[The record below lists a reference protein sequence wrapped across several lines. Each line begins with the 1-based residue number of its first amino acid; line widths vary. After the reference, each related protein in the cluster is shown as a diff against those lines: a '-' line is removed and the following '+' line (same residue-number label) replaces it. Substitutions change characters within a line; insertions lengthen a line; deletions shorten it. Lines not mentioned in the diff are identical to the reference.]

1 MGVDACQSR
10 SYGKNTPPFCD
21 EPTVN
26 APPSRLLPTI
36 GLLLSGGLDSCV
48 LLAQLLA
55 QGRRVQPF
63 YIHTDVVW
71 AVAELAAIR
80 RFLQVLDTSALADL
94 QVFDLPL
101 ADLYQDHWSVN
112 GQNTPDA
119 DTPDEAVYLPGRNAL
134 LALKPLIWCQAHDIE
149 ELALAVLAGNP
160 FADAQPEFLHRFAS
174 VMSLSQSG
182 PRVRITRPLAQLSKD
197 AVLRLGRGLP
207 LEYTF
212 SCISPRDG
220 LHCGECNKCAERRAA
235 FQRVG
240 LTDATV
246 YASKA
251 VHKLAK
257 SASRSSVLL
266 PPGT

>member
-1 MGVDACQSR
+1 MGVDACGQR
-10 SYGKNTPPFCD
+10 SYGKSTPFCD
-21 EPTVN
+21 EPNLN
-26 APPSRLLPTI
+26 APPSRLLSTV

-63 YIHTDVVW
+63 YIRTDVVW
-71 AVAELAAIR
+71 AAAELAAIR
-80 RFLQVLDTSALADL
+80 RFLQILDTSALADL

-101 ADLYQDHWSVN
+101 ADLYQDHWSIS
-112 GQNTPDA
+112 GLNTPDA

-134 LALKPLIWCQAHDIE
+134 LALKPLIWCQAHQIE

-160 FADAQPEFLHRFAS
+160 FADAQPEFLNRLAS
-174 VMSLSQSG
+174 AMSLSQNG
-182 PRVRITRPLAQLSKD
+182 QRVTITRPLAQLSKD
-197 AVLRLGRGLP
+197 AVLRLGHGLP
-207 LEYTF
+207 LEHTF

-220 LHCGECNKCAERRAA
+220 LHCGECNKCEERRAA
-235 FQRVG
+235 FRRVG

-246 YASKA
+246 YAPQA
-251 VHKLAK
+251 LAE